1 MKRIGAFTFVLHA
14 HIPYCR
20 RAGRWP
26 HGEEWLHEAI
36 AETYL
41 PLLDALYDLHQQGI
55 PARLTLS
62 LTPVLADQLA
72 DPLIQ
77 EHFIEYVT
85 DRRGRAERDVARFE
99 QEGNAHLRELARF
112 YVEFYDRRLRHFT
125 GRYGRDLIGAF
136 RQLQEA
142 GVLELVTSAATH
154 GYLPLFSRDSS
165 IRGQLR
171 VGVQTYRRFFGRA
184 PFSIWLPECAYR
196 PAYRLPDGTIRPGLE
211 LFLAREGLRLFF
223 AETHAVEGGRPVGK
237 AAGDAIGPYGQIVR
251 HYVIPFETVEQA
263 RGTTY
268 RPYYVART
276 DAPGGEHS
284 GVAVVARNNRT
295 GMQVWSADWGYP
307 GDFDYREFHKK
318 DGRSGLQYWRVT
330 GKVDLGEKDYYH
342 PEWAAHKVD
351 QHARHFVDLVHDLLR
366 EFHRATGQVGLIA
379 SNYDAELFGHWWFEG
394 VDWIR
399 EVLRRLA
406 ESEEVW
412 LTTAREYVEAY
423 PPSEVLI
430 LPESSWGLG
439 GGHWTWD
446 NPETHWMWEPIHE
459 AEARMERLAAQ
470 HLEPDAATRKVLN
483 QAARELLLLQAS
495 DWPFLVTTGQAR
507 AYAIERFTT
516 HLERFEALCRS
527 VEAGRPD
534 EDLAEEYWELD
545 RVFPDLDY
553 RWWGPESPE

>member
-1 MKRIGAFTFVLHA
+1 MAPIGAFTFVLHA

-41 PLLDALYDLHQQGI
+41 PLLDALYDLHEEGV

-62 LTPVLADQLA
+62 LTPVLAEQLA

-77 EHFIEYVT
+77 EHFIEYAQ
-85 DRRGRAERDVARFE
+85 DRRSRAEQDVARFE
-99 QEGNAHLRELARF
+99 AEGNPHLRELARF
-112 YVEFYDRRLRHFT
+112 YVDYYDRRLRSFIH
-125 GRYGRDLIGAF
+125 RYGRDLIGAF
-136 RQLQEA
+136 RRLQEA
-142 GVLELVTSAATH
+142 GAIELITSAATH
-154 GYLPLFSRDSS
+154 GYLPLLSRDSS

-171 VGVQTYRRFFGRA
+171 TGIQTYRRFFGRD

-211 LFLAREGLRLFF
+211 YFLAREGLRLFF

-251 HYVIPFETVEQA
+251 HYVIPFEAIEGV

-276 DAPGGEHS
+276 DIPGGEHS

-342 PEWAAHKVD
+342 PEWAAAKVE
-351 QHARHFVDLVHDLLR
+351 QHAGHFVDLVHDLLR
-366 EFHRATGQVGLIA
+366 EFHRSTGQVGLIA

-399 EVLRRLA
+399 AVLRRLA
-406 ESEEVW
+406 QSQEV
-412 LTTAREYVEAY
+412 LADHGPGVPGGLSSDGGAGAPGVQLGPGRGALDVGQPGDPLDVGADPRGRGADGAAGRTISGADAETAR
-423 PPSEVLI
+423 
-430 LPESSWGLG
+430 
-439 GGHWTWD
+439 
-446 NPETHWMWEPIHE
+446 
-459 AEARMERLAAQ
+459 
-470 HLEPDAATRKVLN
+470 VLN

-534 EDLAEEYWELD
+534 GDLAEAYWELD
-545 RVFPDLDY
+545 KVFPDLDY
-553 RWWGPESPE
+553 RWWAPA